1 MASGSIKT
9 TEQSRARRG
18 NASWK
23 KGVSGNPNGQ
33 PRKSWL
39 VHNVNS
45 MLEKEGYEPVNNA
58 DLIRCQKMLLNL
70 PMDKLQMIAVNEQ
83 NEFPTLYQIFAKA
96 LLSENAPELLEK
108 LLDRAYGRAKQT
120 IENTGTQVI
129 INRVQPNGAN
139 EPIK

>member
-9 TEQSRARRG
+9 AEDSKQRSKNKG
-18 NASWK
+18 WK

-70 PMDKLQMIAVNEQ
+70 PMDKLQTIAINEE

>member
-9 TEQSRARRG
+9 TEQSRVRRG

-70 PMDKLQMIAVNEQ
+70 PMDKLQTIAINEQ

-129 INRVQPNGAN
+129 INRVQPNGIN

>member
-1 MASGSIKT
+1 MASGSIRT
-9 TEQSRARRG
+9 REEALERRKRG
-18 NASWK
+18 GFK

-70 PMDKLQMIAVNEQ
+70 PMDKLQYIATDEQ
-83 NEFPTLYQIFAKA
+83 KEFPTLYQIFAKV
-96 LLSENAPELLEK
+96 LLSDNAPELLEK

-129 INRVQPNGAN
+129 INRVQPNGIN